1 LYSNEFV
8 YTSFDGELRSKAQQL
23 AFTRSRDLQ
32 LESGQ
37 SDDVRIR
44 VYGNTAVM
52 AGRFTAK
59 GKFKGSAIEVRE
71 RYTAVWIKKQGR
83 WQLVAEQG
91 NSIKR

>member
-1 LYSNEFV
+1 
-8 YTSFDGELRSKAQQL
+8 
-23 AFTRSRDLQ
+23 
-32 LESGQ
+32 
-37 SDDVRIR
+37 
-44 VYGNTAVM
+44 M

>member
-1 LYSNEFV
+1 
-8 YTSFDGELRSKAQQL
+8 
-23 AFTRSRDLQ
+23 LQ

-59 GKFKGSAIEVRE
+59 SKFKGSAIEVRE

-91 NSIKR
+91 NPIKQ